1 MTVPTL
7 AISDNGIHPYDS
19 NGMAPLTLCS
29 IQHLN
34 NNAISSTFSRYHWLN
49 HLLIKDH
56 IFEQPIWSDNI
67 FKTVRF
73 PTKYLTTTIL
83 ENEQMQRKT
92 RIVEFVFV
100 LGPCTHLLTYFIQ
113 CSSGKWAGAEER
125 QIVLLWCFS
134 AICSPSQ
141 HIFQCWPRSDDRSE
155 WDLKCFLELVNS
167 FEFLGHAFV
176 WAIKGGYNY
185 MLLTDKASLRPKVSQ
200 STDQKAK
207 PGKLPLSGESFVKPR
222 KLSLQE
228 KVDLGWKLYRGNF
241 RWENWQTF

>member
-1 MTVPTL
+1 
-7 AISDNGIHPYDS
+7 
-19 NGMAPLTLCS
+19 MAPLSLSS
-29 IQHLN
+29 IQHPNIPPSPPHFLV
-34 NNAISSTFSRYHWLN
+34 IIDWTICWSKITF
-49 HLLIKDH
+49 
-56 IFEQPIWSDNI
+56 FEQPIWSDNI
-67 FKTVRF
+67 FKTLRF

-83 ENEQMQRKT
+83 GTEQMQKKI
-92 RIVEFVFV
+92 RILEFVFV
-100 LGPCTHLLTYFIQ
+100 LSPCTHLLTYFIQ
-113 CSSGKWAGAEER
+113 RCSGKWGGAEER

-185 MLLTDKASLRPKVSQ
+185 MLLTDKGSLRPKVSQ

-222 KLSLQE
+222 KLSLLV
-228 KVDLGWKLYRGNF
+228 KGWFRMKALQRKLSVS
-241 RWENWQTF
+241 